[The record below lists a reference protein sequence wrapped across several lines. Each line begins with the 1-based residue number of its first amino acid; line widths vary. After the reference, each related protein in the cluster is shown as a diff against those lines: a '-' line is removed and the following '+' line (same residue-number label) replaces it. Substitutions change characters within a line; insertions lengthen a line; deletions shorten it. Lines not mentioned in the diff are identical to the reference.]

1 MPRGASVVRYPGKR
15 GAVWRIRYRDASG
28 RQVQE
33 TLGPEPEWTER
44 RAQRELGKR
53 LAAVQEGFRKPNR
66 TTFADF
72 ADRFVRDYLPGRN
85 LKRSTTENYRY
96 ILDGHLR
103 PFFRDQALSELEAQ
117 PELIDAYIA
126 LKTQSGLSTKTIQNH
141 LLLLNVMLRRAV
153 LWRLIRSNP
162 VSSIDRPSLVQPEM
176 NVLTE
181 TEIARFA
188 NAFDELIAEA
198 SRAERPWWTLAKAIV
213 LTALGTA
220 LRRGELIGLRWS
232 AVNLLE
238 RKIEV
243 RETFVRGRFTTP
255 KSRASRRV
263 LELGPRTLAVLEEQW
278 QRSAYRADDDLVFAH
293 PTKGTPLETGK
304 LAKSYISRRSRGPA
318 LRNPSA
324 PSTTSA
330 IPRSRTPPRPAT
342 RRSTCRRAPATRRAR
357 SPSAT
362 CTPRRCSSRA
372 PPRRARRGCSACI
385 LLTTTPTSSL
395 CPQPELITCQVDQA
409 PPRRTV
415 RRHPCLRGTAGPG
428 SRAVAVRAPQASRT

>member
-1 MPRGASVVRYPGKR
+1 MPRGASVVGYQGKR
-15 GAVWRIRYRDASG
+15 GAVWRIRYRDAAG

-44 RAQRELGKR
+44 KAQRELGKR
-53 LAAVQEGFRKPNR
+53 LAAVQEGFRKPDR

-72 ADRFVRDYLPGRN
+72 ADRFNRDYLPGRN

-96 ILDGHLR
+96 ILDGHLL
-103 PFFRDQALSELEAQ
+103 PFFGDQALSDVEAR
-117 PELIDAYIA
+117 PELIDVT

-153 LWRLIRSNP
+153 VWRLIRSNP

-176 NVLTE
+176 NVLSD
-181 TEIARFA
+181 TEIARLA
-188 NAFDELIAEA
+188 NAYDELIAEA
-198 SRAERPWWTLAKAIV
+198 PEQGSQWWLLAKAIV

-238 RKIEV
+238 AKIEV

-263 LELGPRTLAVLEEQW
+263 VELGPRTLAVIEEQW
-278 QRSAYRADDDLVFAH
+278 QHTAYRGDDDLVFGH

-304 LAKSYISRRSRGPA
+304 LAKRYLKPA
-318 LRNPSA
+318 LIRAGIEKPFRPFHDLRHTSLTHAAAAGNPQIYVQA
-324 PSTTSA
+324 
-330 IPRSRTPPRPAT
+330 
-342 RRSTCRRAPATRRAR
+342 RAGH
-357 SPSAT
+357 SHGS
-362 CTPRRCSSRA
+362 
-372 PPRRARRGCSACI
+372 
-385 LLTTTPTSSL
+385 
-395 CPQPELITCQVDQA
+395 ITERYMHAAQVLFPGA
-409 PPRRTV
+409 AAKSEERMF
-415 RRHPCLRGTAGPG
+415 GPD
-428 SRAVAVRAPQASRT
+428 PD